1 MSVTEPR
8 AAAPA
13 LHQQAEEQAQNNIN
27 SKRSDVGGYEKREHE
42 PHEQNAEQQGQ
53 NRRQCRFHAM
63 DVWWRPSWRFS
74 GMAGIVQAANLPL
87 ALRRRV
93 LFHSAL
99 PQLRKMQ
106 NEIET
111 LQREVAVLRRERD
124 EAFATSTA
132 TAMPS
137 L

>member
-1 MSVTEPR
+1 
-8 AAAPA
+8 
-13 LHQQAEEQAQNNIN
+13 
-27 SKRSDVGGYEKREHE
+27 
-42 PHEQNAEQQGQ
+42 
-53 NRRQCRFHAM
+53 M

-111 LQREVAVLRRERD
+111 PQREVAVLRRERD